1 MRDLF
6 WARKELA
13 TLDPVR
19 DARRYAQITFETR
32 SGQPMF
38 IHALF
43 SAAFAFNMGDPKIA
57 AVLYRDGSGTII
69 KHTRQ
74 RNFDTLVFFGLIY
87 QHGDDAEGQKIIA
100 KMSNIHKH
108 FNISNDLFLYTLST
122 LACLPRRISDRFA
135 GEHGL
140 TKDELESQF
149 QLWRRV
155 GELMGIKD
163 IPASQDAFLAWMID
177 YERRHFS
184 PTPAATMV
192 IAALAQEWAEYWY
205 PKPLQA
211 WGEGLFYALIDPEL
225 RTQLNLREPSEAQ
238 TLAAKVAVRSFIR
251 GVRLLPDP
259 KERSLVKQFG
269 KGVKAQ

>member
-19 DARRYAQITFETR
+19 DARRYAQITFESR
-32 SGQPMF
+32 FGQPMF

-74 RNFDTLVFFGLIY
+74 RNFETLVFFGLIY
-87 QHGDDAEGQKIIA
+87 KHGDDAEGQKIIA

-155 GELMGIKD
+155 GELMGIKE

-225 RTQLNLREPSEAQ
+225 RARLNLREPSEAQ

-259 KERSLVKQFG
+259 AERSLVERFG
-269 KGVKAQ
+269 KGVKIH

>member
-32 SGQPMF
+32 FGQPMF

-74 RNFDTLVFFGLIY
+74 RNFETLVFFGLIY

-259 KERSLVKQFG
+259 KERSLVERFG
-269 KGVKAQ
+269 KALKAH

>member
-32 SGQPMF
+32 FGQPMF

-74 RNFDTLVFFGLIY
+74 RNFETLVFFGLIY
-87 QHGDDAEGQKIIA
+87 KHGDDAEGQKIIA

-155 GELMGIKD
+155 GELMGIKE

-238 TLAAKVAVRSFIR
+238 TLAAKVAVRSIIR

-259 KERSLVKQFG
+259 AERSLVEHFG
-269 KGVKAQ
+269 KELKTH

>member
-32 SGQPMF
+32 FGQPMF

-108 FNISNDLFLYTLST
+108 FKISNDLFLYTLST

-155 GELMGIKD
+155 GELMGIKE

-225 RTQLNLREPSEAQ
+225 RAQLNLREPSEAQ

>member
-32 SGQPMF
+32 FGQPMF

-74 RNFDTLVFFGLIY
+74 RNFETLVFFGLIY

-100 KMSNIHKH
+100 KISNIHKH

-122 LACLPRRISDRFA
+122 LACLPRRISERFA

-140 TKDELESQF
+140 NKDELESQF

-163 IPASQDAFLAWMID
+163 IPTSQDTFLAWMID
-177 YERRHFS
+177 YEDRHFS
-184 PTPAATMV
+184 PTPASTLV

-211 WGEGLFYALIDPEL
+211 WGEGLFYAFIDPEL
-225 RTQLNLREPSEAQ
+225 RTRLNLREPSPAQ
-238 TLAAKVAVRSFIR
+238 NLAVEIAAKSFFR

-259 KERSLVKQFG
+259 AERSWSTRFS
-269 KGVKAQ
+269 KGIKVH